1 MLRHDQVR
9 PATVD
14 RLGALVVDGL
24 LERRSTWTVWNA
36 RAEAA
41 RVTRG
46 LRMASTGDRVA
57 LLDRVTAA
65 ALARSASLEPVDP
78 VPVVEGFTRPDG
90 TSVFSRPD
98 EHRYTDPRL
107 LAAEGRLLD
116 AHATLGAP
124 TVPEHIA
131 HRLATTPQPPARRGD
146 RPIRLAEDQVHAVLE
161 TCTSGRAV
169 DVLVG
174 PAGTGKT
181 TTLVAIR
188 AAWET
193 VHGRG
198 TVVGLAPSATAAA
211 ELAAALAIP
220 CENTA
225 KWLHEA
231 DGAGAAHRAAVTT
244 GLRAALPAA
253 AAAGDYPR
261 VRQLRTAIAVLDR
274 DQSGYRFQPD
284 QLVIV
289 DEASLAATLDLDRL
303 RAHAQSAGAKLLLV
317 GDHHQLSAV
326 GAGGAFGL
334 LAQTG
339 RPAQLHSLWRFT
351 HRWEAH
357 ATRRLRT
364 GDPTVLDEY
373 ATHGRITDGP
383 AETILDAAYTA
394 WQADTD
400 TGQAALLIAADNP
413 TVTALN
419 QRAHT
424 DRVATGQVV
433 GPTVP
438 LGDETTGGVRGH
450 AGAGDRILTRRNH
463 RGLRLPDGGH
473 VRNGALWTVTT
484 VHPDGALT
492 VTPTRH
498 GIAAQPE
505 EPGSVTLPASYVRE
519 HVDPGY
525 ATTAHRAQGVTVDTA
540 HILTTPAM
548 AREALY
554 VAMTRGRHANHLYVP
569 TDTVDPDCDGI
580 PDPQPAPTARQVLT
594 TILATSRRELSA
606 TETTTQ
612 AADQATSLSRLVPIR
627 DALTAAHDRH
637 TWQRLA
643 PAIGLTP
650 EQTQHV
656 LDSPAAGLLLTA
668 IRHGHAAGHPMQR
681 VLAQVIHDR
690 ALHPTTPPGTKSSTS
705 LPSSTGASAPGW
717 TTPPSPRPT
726 ALPAWMPPN
735 GSPSSTRTSRSVTT
749 TAHSLRPCGQSTPSS
764 ANASTPSPTRPG
776 PWPHVRAG
784 CLPSRPGWTAR
795 TAGTPSPYWPPHAT
809 SPAPPPAT

>member
-1 MLRHDQVR
+1 M
-9 PATVD
+9 
-14 RLGALVVDGL
+14 
-24 LERRSTWTVWNA
+24 
-36 RAEAA
+36 
-41 RVTRG
+41 
-46 LRMASTGDRVA
+46 
-57 LLDRVTAA
+57 
-65 ALARSASLEPVDP
+65 
-78 VPVVEGFTRPDG
+78 
-90 TSVFSRPD
+90 
-98 EHRYTDPRL
+98 
-107 LAAEGRLLD
+107 
-116 AHATLGAP
+116 
-124 TVPEHIA
+124 
-131 HRLATTPQPPARRGD
+131 
-146 RPIRLAEDQVHAVLE
+146 
-161 TCTSGRAV
+161 
-169 DVLVG
+169 LVG

-181 TTLVAIR
+181 TTLIALR

-198 TVVGLAPSATAAA
+198 SVVGLAPSATAAA
-211 ELAAALAIP
+211 ELAAALSIP

-231 DGAGAAHRAAVTT
+231 DGPGAAHRTAVTT
-244 GLRAALPAA
+244 ALRNALPAA

-261 VRQLRTAIAVLDR
+261 VRQLKTAIAVLDR
-274 DQSGYRFQPD
+274 DQAGYRFQPG

-334 LAQTG
+334 LAETG

-364 GDPTVLDEY
+364 GDAAVLDEY

-383 AETILDAAYTA
+383 AETILDNAYTA

-413 TVTALN
+413 TVLALN

-438 LGDETTGGVRGH
+438 LGDETTGGIRGH
-450 AGAGDRILTRRNH
+450 ARAGDRILTRRNH
-463 RGLRLPDGGH
+463 RALRLPDGGH

-484 VHPDGALT
+484 AHPDGALT

-498 GIAAQPE
+498 GQ
-505 EPGSVTLPASYVRE
+505 GSDAHYSSGDTETVTLPTAYVRE
-519 HVDPGY
+519 HVDLGY

-548 AREALY
+548 ARETLY

-569 TDTVDPDCDGI
+569 TNPVDPDCDGI
-580 PDPQPAPTARQVLT
+580 PDPQPATTARQVLT

-606 TETTTQ
+606 TETTTH
-612 AADQATSLSRLVPIR
+612 AADQATSLRPAGPHPGHPRRRPRPTHLAAARTRDRPDPRADPAGARLPRRRTTPRRHPPRTSRRTPHELGPR
-627 DALTAAHDRH
+627 RADPQPSPPLGRRRRRPGRGPRCRPPLAP
-637 TWQRLA
+637 QRLA
-643 PAIGLTP
+643 GRLPPPA
-650 EQTQHV
+650 
-656 LDSPAAGLLLTA
+656 DPASGVDASERLA
-668 IRHGHAAGHPMQR
+668 
-681 VLAQVIHDR
+681 VLANLTLGDDHDPLPQALQAVDALIRQR
-690 ALHPTTPPGTKSSTS
+690 ADTLTNQ
-705 LPSSTGASAPGW
+705 A
-717 TTPPSPRPT
+717 
-726 ALPAWMPPN
+726 
-735 GSPSSTRTSRSVTT
+735 
-749 TAHSLRPCGQSTPSS
+749 
-764 ANASTPSPTRPG
+764 
-776 PWPHVRAG
+776 RAA
-784 CLPSRPGWTAR
+784 RPGWLPPQPTRSDADGRDAVAVLAASRGRTLPAR
-795 TAGTPSPYWPPHAT
+795 HLTIDRSEHDR
-809 SPAPPPAT
+809 SIR